1 MNTDTST
8 RRPGSDRT
16 RRRNSSLGP
25 TSLRICCVLR
35 IECRCSTTRKAAPSP
50 KPSCKRTGTPTALSK
65 PKGALPHAPLVILV
79 HMASVWV
86 PYTSEAKEAIAPYPE
101 IVKEIRLG
109 LQRCGRR
116 LAAHLH
122 HETRVKEEF
131 DKRTHLEKYLP
142 HIGLALQQ
150 ILELSDDERER
161 MIVRLDNVLQEK
173 RSM

>member
-1 MNTDTST
+1 MQTNWHSY
-8 RRPGSDRT
+8 G
-16 RRRNSSLGP
+16 L
-25 TSLRICCVLR
+25 
-35 IECRCSTTRKAAPSP
+35 EQA
-50 KPSCKRTGTPTALSK
+50 
-65 PKGALPHAPLVILV
+65 KGAFPHAPLVILV
-79 HMASVWV
+79 HIASVWV

-122 HETRVKEEF
+122 HETRVREEF

-161 MIVRLDNVLQEK
+161 IIVRLDNVLQEK
-173 RSM
+173 RSI